1 MILFNDETGLIV
13 FWVNLK
19 IKKFKILKLKKIDT
33 VVFIQFSKS
42 IKKINIF

>member
-19 IKKFKILKLKKIDT
+19 IKKFKILKLKKIKFFNPVLT
-33 VVFIQFSKS
+33 KTQKYNF
-42 IKKINIF
+42 